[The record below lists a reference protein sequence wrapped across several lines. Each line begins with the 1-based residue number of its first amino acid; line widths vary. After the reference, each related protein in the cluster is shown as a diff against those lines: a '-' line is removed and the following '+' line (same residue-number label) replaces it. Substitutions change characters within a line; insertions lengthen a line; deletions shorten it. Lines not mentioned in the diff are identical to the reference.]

1 MININETSGYQGSGA
16 NISFTNINEFMSKLN
31 KVARD
36 YPKTSEKYL
45 RLIGNQLRKAAK
57 KNTPDGATSGSYDI
71 KDEHGNKIKT
81 KRSKRKL
88 MNTWTGKIEGARGE
102 DLEYKLRS
110 KSKRYHLV
118 ERGHYLVFMGKKTYT
133 FVQGKWFFK
142 RTVEEFKSSDKV
154 AREMEKFMNEIK
166 QRIEAY
172 A

>member
-1 MININETSGYQGSGA
+1 MINISETSGYQGSGA
-16 NISFTNINEFMSKLN
+16 NISFTNLDEFMESLQ
-31 KVARD
+31 KVAND
-36 YPKTSEKYL
+36 YPKTAERHL
-45 RLIGNQLRKAAK
+45 RAIGNQLRRAARA
-57 KNTPDGATSGSYDI
+57 NTPNGATSGSYDI

-81 KRSKRKL
+81 RRSKRKL

-166 QRIEAY
+166 QRIEAN